1 MLSTSL
7 TALLFQW
14 QSDQIEAV
22 SYIRDGRGL
31 MEEEVVVDFSP
42 DRFNMLETE
51 ETRGMI
57 ERRWL
62 EATRENTRLYN
73 ATKYR
78 LAGQGVKDGRLQLR
92 VGLTDYKAQSS
103 PTIGQDIIREI
114 EPFMVSFKL
123 KKLKVD
129 IYFEF
134 LNLRILS
141 LTWSIYSYVVKRTQ

>member
-103 PTIGQDIIREI
+103 HTIGQDIIRE
-114 EPFMVSFKL
+114 S
-123 KKLKVD
+123 
-129 IYFEF
+129 
-134 LNLRILS
+134 LS
-141 LTWSIYSYVVKRTQ
+141 GVF